1 MSEGE
6 PECQRQAS
14 SYNLPHGVVRFSR
27 KEFKMRLLSALTI
40 VALFALPI
48 IAQAEDKGNGAG
60 SSSSGGHS
68 NQGASA
74 GKVDAASGARSQGSS
89 GDTGKVTPG
98 PKPAAQEDYF
108 LTLDGIKG
116 ESQDDKHKDEIH

>member
-1 MSEGE
+1 
-6 PECQRQAS
+6 
-14 SYNLPHGVVRFSR
+14 
-27 KEFKMRLLSALTI
+27 MRLLSALTI
-40 VALFALPI
+40 AALFALPI

-68 NQGASA
+68 NQGAGA
-74 GKVDAASGARSQGSS
+74 GKVAAAGGAGSQGSS
-89 GDTGKVTPG
+89 GGTGKVTPG